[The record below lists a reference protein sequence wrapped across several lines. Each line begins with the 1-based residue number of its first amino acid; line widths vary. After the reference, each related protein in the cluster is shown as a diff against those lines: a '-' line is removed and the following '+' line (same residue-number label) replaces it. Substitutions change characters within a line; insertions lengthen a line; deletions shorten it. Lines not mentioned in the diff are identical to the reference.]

1 MYFRCPEIE
10 SMATQRD
17 VEFFLNEFHQKLR
30 IWEILFRDD
39 RHKNINTLLRLEI
52 STAKRR
58 EIIESL
64 KVPDYSEGPLPDTL
78 NSGSPLWV
86 FGKTAKQKLIYI
98 KISMGTPNNPVI
110 CISFHEAEHPMNFPF
125 KV

>member
-1 MYFRCPEIE
+1 
-10 SMATQRD
+10 MATEAEVQL
-17 VEFFLNEFHQKLR
+17 FLNEFHQKLR

-52 STAKRR
+52 SSAKRR
-58 EIIESL
+58 EIIEAL
-64 KVPDYSEGPLPDTL
+64 KLADYSEGPLKDTL

-86 FGKTAKQKLIYI
+86 FGKTVKQTPIYI
-98 KISMGTPNNPVI
+98 KITIGTPNNPVI

-125 KV
+125 KA